1 MSDRIRVLMVEDN
14 PGDAD
19 LVVERLPKDGPA
31 GFEVSCVPRLAMAF
45 ERLTADRP
53 DILLVDLGL
62 PDSTGLDTV
71 RAVRD
76 AAPHLPLVV
85 ITGNGDEEMGMAAMK
100 EGAQD
105 YVVKGTVSDALLPR
119 VLRYAVE
126 RNRNARRLRESEER
140 ELEVLEH
147 GGVGVTYWDLAGR
160 LLLMNRRA
168 IYDLGGSDLR
178 EFLGRSLAEIVG
190 DEAGRQYLERIREAA
205 VSPVSREYE
214 FYADMPI
221 GPRWYSSVFTRSLD
235 AAGNVVGVHAY
246 AYDITERKLMEKS
259 LRLTK
264 FSVDNADDFVYWL
277 GPEGLLE
284 DVSVALCRSLG
295 YAREELLT
303 MSIFD
308 LDPTLT
314 RKDYSIH
321 WDESKDLGSCTFESE
336 HLTKDGVIIPV
347 ESTMNYLEFDGE
359 EFVCTFTRDITR
371 RQLAAEELREGA
383 ARLARLVQ
391 GTVQALSSLAEQR
404 DPYTAGHQQRV
415 AALCCAVGAQM
426 GFAPEDLEGL
436 RTAALLHDIGKVAVP
451 IEILSK
457 PGALSP
463 HEMEIVRTHPEVA
476 YQILKDIEFPWP
488 VAQIIRQHHE
498 RMDGSGYPWG
508 IADENILLEARIL
521 AVADVVEAISSHRP
535 YRAAL
540 GLETALAEVSA
551 SRGLYDGRVV
561 RACATV
567 LEDPGILLEGR
578 LAEWALSR

>member
-1 MSDRIRVLMVEDN
+1 MSDRISVLMVEDN

-19 LVVERLPKDGPA
+19 LVIERLPKDGPT
-31 GFEVSCVPRLAMAF
+31 GFELSCVPRLAMAF

-71 RAVRD
+71 RAVRN

-105 YVVKGTVSDALLPR
+105 YVVKGTASDALLPR

-126 RNRNARRLRESEER
+126 RNQNARKLRESEQR

-147 GGVGVTYWDLAGR
+147 GGVGVTYWDLDGR

-168 IYDLGGSDLR
+168 MRDLRGSNLR
-178 EFLGRSLAEIVG
+178 EFLGKSLAEIFG
-190 DEAGRQYLERIREAA
+190 DEVGRQYLERIREAA
-205 VSPVSREYE
+205 VSPTPLE
-214 FYADMPI
+214 FEIHADMPI

-235 AAGNVVGVHAY
+235 DAGKVVGVHAY

-264 FSVDNADDFVYWL
+264 FSVDMAEDCVYWL
-277 GPEGLLE
+277 DLEGRFG
-284 DVSVALCRSLG
+284 DVSDSLCQRLG
-295 YAREELLT
+295 YAREDLLSMT
-303 MSIFD
+303 IFD
-308 LDPTLT
+308 IDPNLT
-314 RKDYSIH
+314 RKDYACY
-321 WDESKDLGSCTFESE
+321 WYESKYRGSFTFESE
-336 HLTKDGVIIPV
+336 HLTKNGVTIPV
-347 ESTMNYLEFDGE
+347 ESTINYLEFDGQ
-359 EFVCTFTRDITR
+359 EFGCAFTRDITQ
-371 RQLAAEELREGA
+371 RQLAAEEIKESS
-383 ARLARLVQ
+383 ARLVRLVQ

-415 AALCCAVGAQM
+415 ASLCCAVGAQM

-463 HEMEIVRTHPEVA
+463 HEMEIVRTHPEVG
-476 YQILKDIEFPWP
+476 YQILKDIDFPWP
-488 VAQIIRQHHE
+488 VAQITRQHHE
-498 RMDGSGYPWG
+498 RMDGSGYPYG
-508 IADENILLEARIL
+508 TAGENILLEARIL
-521 AVADVVEAISSHRP
+521 AVVDVVEAISSHRP

-540 GLETALAEVSA
+540 GLDTALAEVSA
-551 SRGLYDGRVV
+551 QRGLFDRRVV
-561 RACATV
+561 EACFKVFESSFTF
-567 LEDPGILLEGR
+567 EGG
-578 LAEWALSR
+578 WLSVAPSR

>member
-264 FSVDNADDFVYWL
+264 F
-277 GPEGLLE
+277 
-284 DVSVALCRSLG
+284 
-295 YAREELLT
+295 
-303 MSIFD
+303 
-308 LDPTLT
+308 
-314 RKDYSIH
+314 
-321 WDESKDLGSCTFESE
+321 
-336 HLTKDGVIIPV
+336 
-347 ESTMNYLEFDGE
+347 
-359 EFVCTFTRDITR
+359 
-371 RQLAAEELREGA
+371 
-383 ARLARLVQ
+383 
-391 GTVQALSSLAEQR
+391 
-404 DPYTAGHQQRV
+404 
-415 AALCCAVGAQM
+415 
-426 GFAPEDLEGL
+426 
-436 RTAALLHDIGKVAVP
+436 
-451 IEILSK
+451 
-457 PGALSP
+457 
-463 HEMEIVRTHPEVA
+463 
-476 YQILKDIEFPWP
+476 
-488 VAQIIRQHHE
+488 
-498 RMDGSGYPWG
+498 
-508 IADENILLEARIL
+508 
-521 AVADVVEAISSHRP
+521 
-535 YRAAL
+535 
-540 GLETALAEVSA
+540 
-551 SRGLYDGRVV
+551 
-561 RACATV
+561 
-567 LEDPGILLEGR
+567 
-578 LAEWALSR
+578 